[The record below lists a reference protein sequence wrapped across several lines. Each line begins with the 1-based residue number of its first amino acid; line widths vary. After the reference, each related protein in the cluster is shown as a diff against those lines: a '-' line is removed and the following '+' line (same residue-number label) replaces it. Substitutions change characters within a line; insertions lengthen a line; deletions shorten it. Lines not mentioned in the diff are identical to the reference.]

1 MQYLRTLARKLRQK
15 IEPYPNEPKFL
26 ITISGVG
33 YRLERH
39 EEMPSSEGR
48 A

>member
-1 MQYLRTLARKLRQK
+1 MRQVRRK
-15 IEPYPNEPKFL
+15 IEPDRDQPKFL
-26 ITISGVG
+26 ITESGVG

-39 EEMPSSEGR
+39 EEL